1 MKIQRINSLLLSVLL
16 YTAVTSCLS
25 INSLEQQNVSY
36 VVEEEFANPFNI
48 EALIYNK
55 DGIGY
60 LNSENESLK
69 ILIPGNLIVWDKLSS
84 SNKDKIIISYSNND
98 VDSTYISLIDT
109 KTFEV
114 QKLHSVQR
122 SYYYSIA
129 WSPNDDEVAVGYH
142 NEIERNGIIVA
153 GDGSIEIISIN
164 GNIRSLGCNISKQVH
179 FWLPNGNLVVSQGR
193 GYKNLYVV
201 DSDNCN
207 TLKNISVDEKES
219 ISFSPDGK
227 YMSYIKRREV
237 YFRREQRMR
246 KVPDLFIANYDGT
259 DSKIVVSYQYDPRNI
274 SWSPD
279 SRRLIFD
286 VSSQE
291 WSNIR
296 HISIYSII
304 DDNATLSR
312 REDSFYGL
320 PSSTKPMWSPVGN
333 HILFSNIY
341 NDRANSHGIVYHSV
355 VRNINNNEHSVVD
368 NDVLRPHERN
378 RNRGFGQ
385 PIFWVDNNTVLVGSF
400 DNYSIID
407 IKSDDRL
414 TYPYESMGGFIR
426 DFIYIGRNNQ
436 NEEELE

>member
-1 MKIQRINSLLLSVLL
+1 MKFQRINTLLLTVLL
-16 YTAVTSCLS
+16 YAVVTSCLS
-25 INSLEQQNVSY
+25 INSLEQHNDSNL
-36 VVEEEFANPFNI
+36 VEEELPNPFYI

-55 DGIGY
+55 NGIGY
-60 LNSENESLK
+60 LNSEKDSLE
-69 ILIPGNLIVWDKLSS
+69 ILIPGNLIVWDKLTSP
-84 SNKDKIIISYSNND
+84 NKEKIIISYSNND
-98 VDSTYISLIDT
+98 VDSIYISMIDT
-109 KTFEV
+109 KSFEV
-114 QKLHSVQR
+114 QKLHSVHK
-122 SYYYSIA
+122 SYYYSFS
-129 WSPNDDEVAVGYH
+129 WSPNYDEVAIGYH
-142 NEIERNGIIVA
+142 SEIERNGSIVA

-164 GNIRSLGCNISKQVH
+164 ENIRSLGCSISKQVH

-207 TLKNISVDEKES
+207 TIKNISVDEKEQ

-246 KVPDLFIANYDGT
+246 NVPDLFIANYDGT
-259 DSKIVVSYQYDPRNI
+259 ESKIVVSYQYDPRNI
-274 SWSPD
+274 SWSPN
-279 SRRLIFD
+279 SRHLIFD
-286 VSSQE
+286 VISQE

-296 HISIYSII
+296 HIGIYSIQ

-320 PSSTKPMWSPVGN
+320 PSSTKPMWSHNGS

-341 NDRANSHGIVYHSV
+341 NDRANSHGIVHHSV

-368 NDVLRPHERN
+368 SDVLRSHERN

-414 TYPYESMGGFIR
+414 TYSYEAMGGFIR
-426 DFIYIGRNNQ
+426 DFIYISRVNQ
-436 NEEELE
+436 NEEESE